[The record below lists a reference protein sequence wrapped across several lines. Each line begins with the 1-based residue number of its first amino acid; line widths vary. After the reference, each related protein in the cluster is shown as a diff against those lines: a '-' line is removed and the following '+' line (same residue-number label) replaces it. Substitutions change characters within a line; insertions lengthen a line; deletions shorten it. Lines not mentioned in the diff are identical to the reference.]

1 MFDTACCCETR
12 GGSSPARPSDCGGG
26 NREVTLPQVRRA
38 AEALIDA
45 RPLPTAVRRSRLT
58 IAANTIQYRQHHN
71 AAARISH
78 TQTRLQL
85 LKQLDIPP
93 TTIPNADPDN
103 ITTCVVVL
111 KNPSK
116 NRFVNQAV

>member
-1 MFDTACCCETR
+1 M
-12 GGSSPARPSDCGGG
+12 
-26 NREVTLPQVRRA
+26 TLPQVRRA

-58 IAANTIQYRQHHN
+58 IAANTIQYLQHHN

-85 LKQLDIPP
+85 LKQLGIPP

-116 NRFVNQAV
+116 N